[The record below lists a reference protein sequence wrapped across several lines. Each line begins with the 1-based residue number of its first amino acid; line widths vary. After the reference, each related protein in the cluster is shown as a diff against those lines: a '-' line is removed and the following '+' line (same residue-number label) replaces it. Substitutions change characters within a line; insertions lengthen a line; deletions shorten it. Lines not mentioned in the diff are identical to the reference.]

1 MRVLELVNGGI
12 RGVTAAALVKTAA
25 QPTRLAGAAFP
36 WLEVLWR
43 ARCALTLGSALSLLF
58 VIYLPPTI
66 LKPLKIYSFFCDIV
80 VHLGGLIESHLS
92 IGFLGLDLT
101 GECSFRTIIEISLQK
116 WDSPH

>member
-36 WLEVLWR
+36 LLEVLWR

-66 LKPLKIYSFFCDIV
+66 LKL
-80 VHLGGLIESHLS
+80 
-92 IGFLGLDLT
+92 
-101 GECSFRTIIEISLQK
+101 
-116 WDSPH
+116 

>member
-1 MRVLELVNGGI
+1 MGSLACRTACSGGEGEGEGGRRGCLLPFLLRPLSPPVGPGSWRVLELVNGGI

-36 WLEVLWR
+36 LLEVLWR

-66 LKPLKIYSFFCDIV
+66 LKL
-80 VHLGGLIESHLS
+80 
-92 IGFLGLDLT
+92 
-101 GECSFRTIIEISLQK
+101 
-116 WDSPH
+116 

>member
-1 MRVLELVNGGI
+1 MNGVMFVRCLIVFLGGGLCVWREGRVVCMRVLELVNGGI

-66 LKPLKIYSFFCDIV
+66 LKL
-80 VHLGGLIESHLS
+80 
-92 IGFLGLDLT
+92 
-101 GECSFRTIIEISLQK
+101 
-116 WDSPH
+116 